1 MDCGF
6 FVGKWHTARPYR
18 FRAKPRLRSS
28 RAKCTAACFMDALA
42 VTAAAGTGTWENDF
56 AKHRG
61 NMDIPR

>member
-1 MDCGF
+1 
-6 FVGKWHTARPYR
+6 
-18 FRAKPRLRSS
+18 
-28 RAKCTAACFMDALA
+28 MDALA